1 MNERIG
7 LALAGGGGKGAYE
20 IGVWKALKDYGIDE
34 SIGAVA
40 GASIG
45 ALNGVLFALGEYD
58 LALNLWTSI
67 STEKALGKDNK
78 KENTLKTTRESYKDR
93 KIKKIKIEKNYLK
106 EKKYIYYLRYL
117 KEGYL
122 KFRARKTKVGLK
134 KRIENMEING
144 IFSKE
149 GIINILDNLIDL
161 DRLSHTDIECFAS
174 CCVAPLNKPKIL
186 CYRTNMDTEYFK
198 LNDCEKEKIKTIL
211 LATSALP
218 LVFGTE
224 IIDDIEYVDGGI
236 VENIPILPL
245 YEAGYKK
252 IIAVHLRKGYII
264 DKNPFPGL
272 KIIEIIPS
280 ESIGEFFKGVLDFSP
295 ENSLKRMEL
304 GYKDAVKVIKELK
317 LFNY

>member
-1 MNERIG
+1 MKERIG

-20 IGVWKALKDYGIDE
+20 IGVWKALKDYGIED

-67 STEKALGKDNK
+67 SPEKAFGKENK
-78 KENTLKTTRESYKDR
+78 KENIVKTIQKNYED
-93 KIKKIKIEKNYLK
+93 KKIKNTNSEKSYLK
-106 EKKYIYYLRYL
+106 EKKYIYYLRCL
-117 KEGYL
+117 KESYI
-122 KFRARKTKVGLK
+122 KFRERKRSASLK
-134 KRIENMEING
+134 KRIEDMEVNG

-149 GIINILDNLIDL
+149 GIINILDNLVDL
-161 DRLSHTDIECFAS
+161 ERLSHTDIECFAS
-174 CCVAPLNKPKIL
+174 CCKAPLNKPKIL
-186 CYRTNMDTEYFK
+186 CYRTNMNTEYFK
-198 LNDCEKEKIKTIL
+198 LNSCEKEKIKTIL

-252 IIAVHLRKGYII
+252 IIAVHLKKGYII
-264 DKNPFPGL
+264 DKEPFPGL
-272 KIIEIIPS
+272 EIIEIIPS
-280 ESIGEFFKGVLDFSP
+280 EPIGDFFNGTLDFSL

-304 GYKDAVKVIKELK
+304 GYKDTVKIIKELK
-317 LFNY
+317 L